1 MWRKINDTL
10 LELMCGIFLWSVFW
24 QAAGVWF
31 VPDKAECSL
40 GLWAG
45 VLTAEFDVVHMYR
58 ALDRALDFSEKDAQK
73 YVMSRSMMRYG
84 LIIAVFLVLEA
95 TGAGNVLCF
104 ALGLMGLK
112 AAAYLQPLLHK
123 ALKGIKRER

>member
-1 MWRKINDTL
+1 MWRKVNDTL
-10 LELMCGIFLWSVFW
+10 SELMCGIFLWGALW

-31 VPDKAECSL
+31 VPDKAGCSF
-40 GLWAG
+40 GLWVG
-45 VLTAEFDVVHMYR
+45 VLTAEFGVVHMYR

-73 YVMSRSMMRYG
+73 YVMSRSIMRYG

-112 AAAYLQPLLHK
+112 AAAYLQPLLHRVIRK
-123 ALKGIKRER
+123 KRER